1 LSSCTN
7 FIMILDNFDLPRL
20 KMAYFMSIRKVN
32 SNRKQISF
40 LTTISL
46 ILLGIYFYIQFYN
59 PILPLRRLP
68 TFNNIA
74 NPPEAFYLEENITT
88 QKLITKTSL
97 VELNENYER
106 EFDRVLTQSC
116 NPRDIN
122 DAKFTCLSV
131 LNDLDTRYKRL
142 KAQLPNYHASHEC
155 TTTAQ
160 AGPSKLLFHS
170 FWKIEQGGVLMNSA
184 SSAAYFSMRML
195 KLNVM
200 SFLSTQNL
208 HCSKLIIWTL
218 PSFSATYRAQIETLF
233 GEYFRRDVIG
243 METFDL
249 ANMCAM
255 ANGSNFGKS
264 GICLKNLNAWLAFKS
279 SVSISDLGNV
289 NEHYKLMKF

>member
-1 LSSCTN
+1 
-7 FIMILDNFDLPRL
+7 MILDNFDLPRL

-40 LTTISL
+40 LTIISL
-46 ILLGIYFYIQFYN
+46 ILLSIYFYIQFYN
-59 PILPLRRLP
+59 SNLPFRRLP
-68 TFNNIA
+68 TLNNIA
-74 NPPEAFYLEENITT
+74 NPPKAFYLEENITSQNLLT
-88 QKLITKTSL
+88 NLA
-97 VELNENYER
+97 ELSENYER
-106 EFDRVLTQSC
+106 EFDRVLTQNC
-116 NPRDIN
+116 NPRDID

-131 LNDLDTRYKRL
+131 LNDLDTRYKHL
-142 KAQLPNYHASHEC
+142 KAQLPNYHARHEC
-155 TTTAQ
+155 TTTTQ
-160 AGPSKLLFHS
+160 GRPSKLLFHS
-170 FWKIEQGGVLMNSA
+170 FWKIEQGDVLMNSA
-184 SSAAYFSMRML
+184 SSAAAAYFSMRML

-289 NEHYKLMKF
+289 YEHKLMKF